1 MSLIGATEPPQAESE
16 PDEFSPFE
24 FLVPLAHSW
33 RRLICVPLLAGC
45 IALGGSYLLPETYT
59 AELLFV
65 PPQQQ
70 QSAATTALA
79 SLGALSGLAGA
90 GAMRVPGDQYARLLQ
105 TNSVRDQLID
115 EFKLQEVYK
124 ADYRVDALRRLSERV
139 RVNIGKRDGLI
150 SLEVDDELPQRAA
163 DMANRHIDLLR
174 ELTAK
179 LALTEAQQR
188 RVFFEAQLKET
199 KDRLVESQRTLQ
211 ASGFNAGALRA
222 EPKAS
227 AESYARLKAEIT
239 ATEARLRGTRQSL
252 TDAAPEVQQQLS
264 VLNSLRGQLAGL
276 EASSIQ
282 GNGVD
287 YIGAYRDF
295 KYLEALFE
303 LFSRQFEMARMDENR
318 EGALIQIVDS
328 AQKPEKRSAPKKRQ
342 IAMATVLGSFLLLAM
357 WLVIQHMI
365 RRASANPTHAG
376 SLERLRDALGR
387 R

>member
-24 FLVPLAHSW
+24 FLVPLAHRW
-33 RRLICVPLLAGC
+33 RRLICGPLLAGC
-45 IALGGSYLLPETYT
+45 LALGGSYLLPETYT

-139 RVNIGKRDGLI
+139 RVSIGKRDGLI

-199 KDRLVESQRTLQ
+199 KDRLIESQRTLQ

-239 ATEARLRGTRQSL
+239 AIEARLRGTRQSL
-252 TDAAPEVQQQLS
+252 TDTAPEVQQQLS

-295 KYLEALFE
+295 KYQEALFE

-328 AQKPEKRSAPKKRQ
+328 ARKPEKRSAPKRRQ